1 MGGAKRVFC
10 FDRSTYLAMRHPTAA
25 NGCVQ
30 GEEGTGRAGRVG
42 RAPGSWRPKT
52 ICPIDKF
59 MSNEQAKSSSYE
71 FFIPGSHS
79 GPFGS
84 SHPANLEAGGVGGTR
99 IEEDAE
105 FFFFF

>member
-1 MGGAKRVFC
+1 
-10 FDRSTYLAMRHPTAA
+10 MRHPRAA
-25 NGCVQ
+25 NGCVK

-59 MSNEQAKSSSYE
+59 TSNEQAKSSSYE
-71 FFIPGSHS
+71 FFIPGSCS

-84 SHPANLEAGGVGGTR
+84 GHPANLKGLRGTGT
-99 IEEDAE
+99 EEDRE
-105 FFFFF
+105 FFLSQENK